1 MDFGLAF
8 RYVFDDEDWIK
19 KIGLT
24 ALCSLIP
31 IIGQFIVIGW
41 GLHVTKNV
49 IEGKEQHALPDL
61 RFGEDLGRGFMVFLI
76 QLVYALPVALIFGLS
91 ILPFWLIS
99 EASEVTSVIF
109 GILGGGFVLVGV
121 LFVIVLVFWSGAAVA
136 NYAAKGYFGA
146 AFKFK
151 EIFKLLKSSFVSWLL
166 VVLGQFLAIGLIA
179 PLGGIVCGI
188 GALLTMAYATAV
200 ANHLIGQAYN
210 QSVPSTVVEMDA
222 VQ

>member
-49 IEGKEQHALPDL
+49 IEGRERRALPEL

-76 QLVYALPVALIFGLS
+76 QAIYALPIALVVGLAS
-91 ILPFWLIS
+91 VLFWLTA
-99 EASEVTSVIF
+99 EASEVTNVLF
-109 GILGGGFVLVGV
+109 GILGGGLVLLGI
-121 LFVIVLVFWSGAAVA
+121 LLALLMAFWTAAGIA

-151 EIFKLLKSSFVSWLL
+151 EIFGLLKKSIGSWLL
-166 VVLGQFLAIGLIA
+166 VVLGQILAMGIIA
-179 PLGGIVCGI
+179 PLGAIACGI
-188 GALLTMAYATAV
+188 GTLLTAAYATAV
-200 ANHLIGQAYN
+200 SNHLLGQAYN